1 MLAPP
6 PKHSLEVFGHAYV
19 CLSAW
24 QCCPVQSAFLGLQG
38 GEAAEPLKICRALCV
53 WICLVCARFEPSSC
67 LSTPHPLAHL
77 SGGFKSKPQDLACF
91 SHGAAENK
99 LVRSPPSHFPREST
113 LRIDWSCS
121 PPPRPAPPLTKGPGN
136 RWSFQFESQN
146 LAMRGLSTT
155 AGVCMAWVAVTGAL
169 RLASSFPAAPPVF
182 YLPSG

>member
-1 MLAPP
+1 MRCLSDRGTASACPSP

-77 SGGFKSKPQDLACF
+77 SGGGFKSSPKI

-99 LVRSPPSHFPREST
+99 LVRSPPSHFPRESK

-121 PPPRPAPPLTKGPGN
+121 PHPGQPRL
-136 RWSFQFESQN
+136 W
-146 LAMRGLSTT
+146 LRGQEI
-155 AGVCMAWVAVTGAL
+155 GG
-169 RLASSFPAAPPVF
+169 ASSLKARTWRCVA
-182 YLPSG
+182 